1 MQQGCAEYPEASV
14 HPALSPTG
22 DGLETFCEF
31 SKKNLDRTVYVC
43 NASKMSR
50 GPDKQF
56 DPQEALGKAMQLFWA
71 KGYAATGLAEL
82 QERMGI
88 GRKSLYDTFGNKRQL
103 FIKALQLYSDSV
115 VRQIFGELNKEGS
128 PLGNVRRV
136 MRRLQERHSMPESTG
151 CLLGVS
157 MAQCRTDDAEMAE
170 VLRHHIKG
178 IEEAFYETFKRAQD
192 VGELDR
198 NTNIRDLARLYM
210 GIGQGLALIGRV
222 QDAPAVPRSIV
233 NAALATLEAA

>member
-1 MQQGCAEYPEASV
+1 
-14 HPALSPTG
+14 
-22 DGLETFCEF
+22 
-31 SKKNLDRTVYVC
+31 
-43 NASKMSR
+43 MSR

-56 DPQEALGKAMQLFWA
+56 DPEEALGKAMQLFWA

-103 FIKALQLYSDSV
+103 FIKALRLYSESV
-115 VRQIFGELNKEGS
+115 VRQIFSELNNEGS
-128 PLGNVRRV
+128 PLGNVRRL
-136 MRRLQERHSMPESTG
+136 MRKLQEYNSMPDSKG

-157 MAQCRTDDAEMAE
+157 MAQFRTDDAEMAE
-170 VLRHHIKG
+170 ILRRHIKG
-178 IEEAFYETFKRAQD
+178 VEEAFYRTFKRARD

-210 GIGQGLALIGRV
+210 SIAQGLALIGRV

-233 NAALATLEAA
+233 NAALATLETA

>member
-1 MQQGCAEYPEASV
+1 
-14 HPALSPTG
+14 
-22 DGLETFCEF
+22 
-31 SKKNLDRTVYVC
+31 
-43 NASKMSR
+43 MSR

-56 DPQEALGKAMQLFWA
+56 DPKEALGKAMRLFWA
-71 KGYAATGLAEL
+71 KGYAATGMTEL
-82 QERMGI
+82 QEQMGI

-115 VRQIFGELNKEGS
+115 VRQNFSEPLNKEGS
-128 PLGNVRRV
+128 PLGNVRRL
-136 MRRLQERHSMPESTG
+136 MRTGQEHHSMPESMG

-157 MAQCRTDDAEMAE
+157 MAQCRTNDAEMAKI
-170 VLRHHIKG
+170 LRHHIEG
-178 IEEAFYETFKRAQD
+178 VEEAFYKTFKRAQN
-192 VGELDR
+192 VGELDE

-233 NAALATLEAA
+233 NAALAMLDTG

>member
-1 MQQGCAEYPEASV
+1 M
-14 HPALSPTG
+14 
-22 DGLETFCEF
+22 
-31 SKKNLDRTVYVC
+31 KINIDRTVYVC
-43 NASKMSR
+43 NTSKMSR

-56 DPQEALGKAMQLFWA
+56 DPHEALGKAMKLFWA

-82 QERMGI
+82 QEQMGI

-115 VRQIFGELNKEGS
+115 GRWIFRELAKEGS
-128 PLGNVRRV
+128 PLGNVRRL
-136 MRRLQERHSMPESTG
+136 MRALQQQHSMPESMG

-157 MAQCRTDDAEMAE
+157 MAQFSTNDAEMAK

-178 IEEAFYETFKRAQD
+178 IEEAFYKTFKRAQD
-192 VGELDR
+192 VGELDG
-198 NTNIRDLARLYM
+198 NTNIRDLARLFL
-210 GIGQGLALIGRV
+210 GIAQGLALIGRV

-233 NAALATLEAA
+233 SAALKMLKAG